1 MFSNLASYLGYVS
14 TSPADPNNVT
24 ADVRLRAVEEDD
36 WVLVE
41 RNELGGS
48 MSTTSV
54 GGESEE
60 DTGMTRVS
68 LAIST
73 CPSTLPGSSKS
84 LTRSS
89 SLDIPCPLQE
99 SWYLTPPPSFT
110 SEGPVHMETSPLEN
124 LLIEHPSMSVYQHTQ
139 RVRKS
144 SNSSPP
150 SSSTSEEEPT
160 LRPSS
165 PTRLPRKEKLN
176 KLPRNKLNTKFSKKL
191 SSKRPPGSSS
201 DDGVPVHPPIEE
213 QESKE
218 PKMKSFVKSPRRSI
232 NSELKNLT
240 KKSPRKRFDTSSSDE
255 MISIPSATEDDE
267 NTMTSQPEQ
276 PITETVQTKKLYSE
290 VLASKPKVAEV
301 KQEAPALEKKQTV
314 PSPVVPTRETPTAV
328 ESESVMSI
336 EEQPE
341 ERDEIE
347 RDRRRTVQTISDQQH
362 RQHFLNRSAQKMEQ
376 RKTCDLIKR
385 NPLIRTNKAR
395 EINFRNKRQRRADMM
410 QRHSGANNN
419 RKC

>member
-1 MFSNLASYLGYVS
+1 MFSNLASYLGYAS
-14 TSPADPNNVT
+14 SPAEPNNVS

-48 MSTTSV
+48 LMTTSV
-54 GGESEE
+54 GGECEG
-60 DTGMTRVS
+60 DTEMARIS

-84 LTRSS
+84 LTRSN

-124 LLIEHPSMSVYQHTQ
+124 LLIEHPSMSVYQHSQ
-139 RVRKS
+139 RARKS

-150 SSSTSEEEPT
+150 SSSTSEEEPN

-201 DDGVPVHPPIEE
+201 DDGVSVHPPIEE

-240 KKSPRKRFDTSSSDE
+240 KKTPRKRFDTSSSDE

-301 KQEAPALEKKQTV
+301 KQEAAAPSSEKKETV
-314 PSPVVPTRETPTAV
+314 PPPAVPTAPETPATV

-341 ERDEIE
+341 ERNEME
-347 RDRRRTVQTISDQQH
+347 RDRRRAVNTISDQQH
-362 RQHFLNRSAQKMEQ
+362 RQHFLNKSAQKV
-376 RKTCDLIKR
+376 RKTRIGKR
-385 NPLIRTNKAR
+385 KKEP
-395 EINFRNKRQRRADMM
+395 
-410 QRHSGANNN
+410 
-419 RKC
+419 